1 MDKKILWYML
11 TLTLL
16 GACVSSKKYQALE
29 AKYHALNDSTSTHIT
44 TLEANNAILQKQL
57 DALKQQRALLEKKNA
72 TLQLGNEKSVAMLN
86 KLMKDYTSLE
96 KEHITLLKNSAQ
108 EASHKKKMIAV
119 NEEKLITSNQLLRK
133 YRQQIFKLQNQLVS
147 QQEFLNQ
154 RNQIKNQE
162 DDNPM
167 DLRGRIVAKIPE
179 KDRQYLNIEV
189 DKGKV
194 FIEIVD
200 SVLFE
205 KDNKLTKHGEELLA
219 NLKSILKEYSL
230 EVTSNH
236 ESAAENG
243 KKHHKT
249 QAVNRILQTSN
260 QKKLKQEQSTSTIS
274 RHKNSTS
281 PLSLKNLKKMDK
293 NPEGKTLIVVSEQ
306 EK

>member
-1 MDKKILWYML
+1 MDKKILWYIL

-16 GACVSSKKYQALE
+16 GACVSSKKYQMLE
-29 AKYHALNDSTSTHIT
+29 AKYQALNDSTSTHIT

-57 DALKQQRALLEKKNA
+57 DTLKQQRTLLEKKNT

-108 EASHKKKMIAV
+108 EASYKKKMIAA
-119 NEEKLITSNQLLRK
+119 NEEKLITSSQLLRK
-133 YRQQIFKLQNQLVS
+133 YRQQIFKLQNQVVS
-147 QQEFLNQ
+147 QQEFLSQ
-154 RNQIKNQE
+154 RNQMKTQD

-230 EVTSNH
+230 EVTGNH

-243 KKHHKT
+243 KKNHKT
-249 QAVNRILQTSN
+249 QAVNRVLQTSN